1 MNTTIINGPN
11 PRLKATSSC
20 CSTRTKSV
28 DTVKLMIL
36 MSHQMFNCFKVMP
49 YIKME
54 CDGTLVEMIVEY
66 NQCNHGEWIILPQTT
81 FSCKVI
87 CEDI

>member
-1 MNTTIINGPN
+1 
-11 PRLKATSSC
+11 
-20 CSTRTKSV
+20 
-28 DTVKLMIL
+28 
-36 MSHQMFNCFKVMP
+36 MSHQMFNPFNVLP

-54 CDGTLVEMIVEY
+54 CDGTLVEKIAKY
-66 NQCNHGEWIILPQTT
+66 NQCNHGEWIILIQTT